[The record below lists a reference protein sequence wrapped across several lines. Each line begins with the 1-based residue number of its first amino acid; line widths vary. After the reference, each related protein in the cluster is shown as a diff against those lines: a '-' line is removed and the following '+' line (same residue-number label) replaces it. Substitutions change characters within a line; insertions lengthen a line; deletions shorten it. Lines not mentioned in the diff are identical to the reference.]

1 LAPYLALLDITALT
15 AGGLF
20 RTVRRSAAPIEGQ
33 RRHAKAVALCAATA
47 VAILPFQAAN
57 GFDSGKLGDVHVVNP
72 QGELRGLVVLFSD
85 QRGWTQKATEVA
97 AAAANAGAL
106 VVGVDLPA
114 YLRRLDQQR
123 DEQCHRGINDIEWVS
138 RQIQRGNA
146 SYHTPILAGL
156 GEGGV
161 LAEALLAQARPA
173 TVEGAAIVDPTVSLH
188 TETPLCS
195 NPPAK
200 SSPEGGFSYGPWQ
213 SLPGFLAVR
222 LSADGG
228 SSERR
233 YSQDLKA
240 AGTKLDIEEAAS
252 ETGLP
257 EAIAALL
264 RPHLDSVSGE
274 AKGVIAS
281 LPLVELPAV
290 PHGPILAIIFSGDG
304 GWRDID
310 KTIAQR
316 LCSDGVSVLGWDS
329 LHYFWSRKPPEQIAN
344 DLSLVID
351 TYASR
356 WGASKVALI
365 GYSFGA
371 GILPF
376 AYDRLTQEARQRVVQ
391 ISLLGF
397 ASTTDF
403 EISIAGWLGEPASK
417 DAAPTKPA
425 LVSIDPKMIQC
436 FYGED
441 ETDSV
446 CPELESNGAEIIQVG
461 SGHHF
466 GGDYGALAQHILAGL
481 RRRAG

>member
-1 LAPYLALLDITALT
+1 
-15 AGGLF
+15 
-20 RTVRRSAAPIEGQ
+20 
-33 RRHAKAVALCAATA
+33 
-47 VAILPFQAAN
+47 
-57 GFDSGKLGDVHVVNP
+57 VHVVNP
-72 QGELRGLVVLFSD
+72 RGTMRGLVVLFSD
-85 QRGWTQKATEVA
+85 QRGWTQTSAEVA
-97 AAAANAGAL
+97 AAVADAGAL

-114 YLRRLDQQR
+114 YLRRLDQHR
-123 DEQCHRGINDIEWVS
+123 GEQCHMGISDIEWAT

-146 SYHTPILAGL
+146 GYHTPILAGF

-173 TVEGAAIVDPTVSLH
+173 TVKGAAVVDPTTALH
-188 TETPLCS
+188 TGAPLCS

-200 SSPEGGFSYGPWQ
+200 PSPEGGFSYGPW
-213 SLPGFLAVR
+213 SSPPGFLAVR
-222 LSADGG
+222 FSADSGTH
-228 SSERR
+228 ERN
-233 YSQDLKA
+233 YIEDLKA
-240 AGTKLDIEEAAS
+240 AGTPSDVHEAAGEGS
-252 ETGLP
+252 VP
-257 EAIAALL
+257 EAMAALL
-264 RPHLDSVSGE
+264 RSQLDSVSGE
-274 AKGVIAS
+274 AKGVIAT

-290 PHGPILAIIFSGDG
+290 PHGGILAIIFSGDG

-310 KTIAQR
+310 KTIAQK
-316 LCSDGVSVLGWDS
+316 LCSDGVSVIGWDS
-329 LHYFWSRKPPEQIAN
+329 LHYFWSRKSPERIAD

-371 GILPF
+371 GIIPF
-376 AYDRLTQEARQRVVQ
+376 AYDRLTHDAKQRVIQ

-397 ASTTDF
+397 APTTDF

-417 DAAPTKPA
+417 DVAPTIPA
-425 LVSIDPKMIQC
+425 LASIDPRMIQC

-446 CPELESNGAEIIQVG
+446 CPQLGGNEAEIIRIG

-466 GGDYGALAQHILAGL
+466 GGDYEALAQRILAGL